1 MDSIGNPNLFG
12 KLPVSYWNDLKKTAE
27 EESDKNNAEDGNL
40 KRPANVIRQVQQD
53 VVSSKVLS
61 NYIQTLEM
69 SDFINCRVL
78 SPDLKLK
85 LEAFKKEEETE
96 EIEET
101 DNTDK
106 IDEEME
112 AAKAINRRNLIQMG
126 FTAEQIDQY
135 FEWSTAERQYVVKSD
150 VEINDRRITTKEE
163 LFKALHKSGTVF
175 GLPEGSEELN
185 TVIHILTNVLKTKFP
200 DINDS
205 TVNKII
211 DVIAEY
217 DAELNSSNIMNF
229 INEFSIED
237 LYQDLSEKV
246 SDSAT
251 SSDEKT
257 DKSDNEPYSETSSFG
272 TLLKKSAPKDI
283 DEQLNKT
290 RVTD

>member
-1 MDSIGNPNLFG
+1 MDSVGNSNLFG
-12 KLPVSYWNDLKKTAE
+12 KSSIIYKRELQKAAE
-27 EESDKNNAEDGNL
+27 ESKTHDTEDDGSKNPVNAI
-40 KRPANVIRQVQQD
+40 KQVSQK

-61 NYIQTLEM
+61 DYIQALET
-69 SDFINCRVL
+69 SDFVNGRVL
-78 SPDLKLK
+78 TPVLKLK
-85 LEAFKKEEETE
+85 SEASEKEKTE
-96 EIEET
+96 EAEET

-106 IDEEME
+106 IDEETE

-185 TVIHILTNVLKTKFP
+185 SVIQMLTNVLKTKFP

-229 INEFSIED
+229 INEFNEED
-237 LYQDLSEKV
+237 IYQDNLSDKV
-246 SDSAT
+246 SDSDT

-257 DKSDNEPYSETSSFG
+257 DKSDNEPSSETSSFG
-272 TLLKKSAPKDI
+272 TLLKKSIPKNI

-290 RVTD
+290 RVSD